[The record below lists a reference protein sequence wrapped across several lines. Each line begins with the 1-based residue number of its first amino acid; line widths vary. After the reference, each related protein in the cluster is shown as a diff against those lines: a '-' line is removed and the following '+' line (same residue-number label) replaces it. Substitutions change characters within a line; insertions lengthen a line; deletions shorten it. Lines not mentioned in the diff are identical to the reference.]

1 MNQKKFNAKPA
12 IIPKKRLGQNF
23 LINTTIQEKIISSC
37 DLKPTDV
44 VLEIGAGKGALT
56 EAIAKQVNHVYAIE
70 TDEGLVKYLEQNL
83 TQKNISVIHADILHY
98 SFKSLPNNIKVI
110 GNLPYN
116 IASPIIEKVLLNR
129 KQFTSL
135 YMTVQLEFGKRL
147 LAKPH
152 TKDYGSLSCFIQY
165 YTQGKM
171 LFKIKNSAFYPIPKV
186 QSCFLCLKILSDPKK
201 KLINEK
207 YLFQIIRQAFGQRR
221 KTIQNSLQPLCAK
234 NDLLTILTSIQIDP
248 RSRAENLSLEDYIRL
263 ADRLIKKNNK
273 IARELNSSHPSP

>member
-1 MNQKKFNAKPA
+1 MNPNKSKANPA

-23 LINTTIQEKIISSC
+23 LINTTIQERIISSC

-56 EAIAKQVNHVYAIE
+56 EAIANRVKHVYAIE
-70 TDEGLVKYLEQNL
+70 TDEGLVEYLEQNL
-83 TQKNISVIHADILHY
+83 NQKNISIIHADILRY
-98 SFKSLPNNIKVI
+98 SFKSLPSNVKII

-116 IASPIIEKVLLNR
+116 IASPIIEKVLINK

-165 YTQGKM
+165 YTQGKI
-171 LFKIKNSAFYPIPKV
+171 LFKIKNSAFYPVPKV
-186 QSCFLCLKILSDPKK
+186 QSCFICLRILPDPKIK
-201 KLINEK
+201 SLNEK

-234 NDLLTILTSIQIDP
+234 NDLLTILASIQIDP

-263 ADRLIKKNNK
+263 AERLIKKG
-273 IARELNSSHPSP
+273 